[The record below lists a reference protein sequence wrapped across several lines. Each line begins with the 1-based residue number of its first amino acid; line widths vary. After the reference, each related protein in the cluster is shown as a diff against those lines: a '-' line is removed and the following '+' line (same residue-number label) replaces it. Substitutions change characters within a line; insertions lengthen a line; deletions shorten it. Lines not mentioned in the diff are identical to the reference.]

1 MEKEQ
6 QIPLF
11 DLVRCLSE
19 AMDMIYPSLVNHHM
33 QVAYI
38 AFCICEELGLPV
50 ETGNDLVLAG
60 ALHDIGALSMNER
73 LGALTFEEVEKFHQH
88 AELGCSLIKMFEQL
102 SGVADVVRFHHVP
115 WSEGRG
121 AEFRGRQVSV
131 GSHILHLADRVAVLV
146 NRKREVLG
154 QVDAIRKK
162 IEKMSGK
169 LFVPELVG
177 VFKRLSEKEAFWF
190 DIASPSL
197 GSILHDKVKGE
208 TIELGANGL
217 HRITSVFGRII
228 DFRSSFTATHSGGV
242 AATAGALAG
251 LFAFSAQECKMME
264 VAGYLH
270 DLGKLT
276 VPKEILEKPAPLT
289 KAEFN
294 VIRRHT
300 YYTYQI
306 LKHISAFDK
315 VNEWASFHHESIN
328 GTGYPFKLKNQQ
340 LSMGSRIL
348 AVADIFTAL
357 SEDRPYRKGI
367 ASNQALKMLQEMAG
381 EMKLDAEVITTLKRH
396 FDEINAARI
405 AAQNVS
411 IKEYRK
417 LEKVLE

>member
-1 MEKEQ
+1 
-6 QIPLF
+6 
-11 DLVRCLSE
+11 
-19 AMDMIYPSLVNHHM
+19 MIYPSLVNHHM

-38 AFCICEELGLPV
+38 AFCISEELGLPV
-50 ETGNDLVLAG
+50 ETSNDLVLAG
-60 ALHDIGALSMNER
+60 ALHDIGALSMKDR
-73 LGALTFEEVEKFHQH
+73 LGALTFEEVERFHHH
-88 AELGCSLIKMFEQL
+88 AEIGCSLIKMFEQL
-102 SGVADVVRFHHVP
+102 SGVADIVRFHHVP
-115 WSEGRG
+115 WNGGRG
-121 AEFRGRQVSV
+121 AEFGGHQVSA

-146 NRKREVLG
+146 NRNREVLG

-162 IEKMSGK
+162 IGKISGK

-190 DIASPSL
+190 DIVSPSL
-197 GSILHDKVKGE
+197 GSILHDKVRGE
-208 TIELGANGL
+208 TIELGTNGL
-217 HRITSVFGRII
+217 LKITNVFGRII

-251 LFAFSAQECKMME
+251 LFAFSAQECQMME

-289 KAEFN
+289 KTEFN

-300 YYTYQI
+300 YYTHHI

-315 VNEWASFHHESIN
+315 INDWASFHHESIN
-328 GTGYPFKLKNQQ
+328 GTGYPFKLKNRQ

-367 ASNQALKMLQEMAG
+367 ASGQALHMLQGMADD
-381 EMKLDAEVITTLKRH
+381 MKLDAEVIAVLKRH
-396 FDEINAARI
+396 FDKINGVRI

-411 IKEYRK
+411 IEEYRK
-417 LEKVLE
+417 LEKELK